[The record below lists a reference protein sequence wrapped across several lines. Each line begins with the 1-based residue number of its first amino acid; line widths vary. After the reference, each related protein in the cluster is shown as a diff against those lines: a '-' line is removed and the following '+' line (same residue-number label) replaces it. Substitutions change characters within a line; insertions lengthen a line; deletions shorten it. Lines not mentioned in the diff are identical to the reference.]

1 MAICLARHV
10 IRQTRNAPWMKR
22 CGSPGKA
29 SHGEIKTAPKE
40 MDRTDFSNVSGT
52 KMMKYAIYAH
62 EGIEETFHGLGIV
75 RPWLAVIAKWDRVR
89 DFVWPTVE
97 LGCAA

>member
-1 MAICLARHV
+1 
-10 IRQTRNAPWMKR
+10 MKR
-22 CGSPGKA
+22 RGSPGKA
-29 SHGEIKTAPKE
+29 GHGEIKTAPKE

-52 KMMKYAIYAH
+52 KMMKYAIYAL
-62 EGIEETFHGLGIV
+62 EGFEETLHGLGIV

-97 LGCAA
+97 LG